1 MRLVPLWSPRTS
13 VVPFVA
19 TVLFGAPRQI
29 VAQDAQHYSGGAY
42 NIRDVLVPDPGSY
55 LALYNYF
62 YASNQFNDRNGNRL
76 TSFTVPTSSGQS
88 VTVNVSADVFMTAQ
102 FPLYMWVS
110 PWKVLGG
117 KYAAYVSPEF
127 ANTNINVA
135 ATATRVGGV
144 LGTGAFG
151 MGDPML
157 QPLWLGWTT
166 HHWDFSIGEAVYVP
180 IGRYS
185 TRTVTAPGGNSIT
198 IASPDNIGLGFW
210 ENQLQGGGAWYPDTS
225 HATAVVTALTWEVAG
240 EKRDLNYTP
249 GQLLTLNWALSQY
262 LPLPRSKELLWE
274 LGVAGYDTWQLT
286 KTSGSGFTG
295 PNTLSQVN
303 AVGGELNLTYP
314 QWSLALT
321 VHGFYQY
328 SAVSRLRGPSF
339 GISLGGKL

>member
-1 MRLVPLWSPRTS
+1 MRTS
-13 VVPFVA
+13 VALLAA

-29 VAQDAQHYSGGAY
+29 IAQDAQHFSGGAY
-42 NIRDVLVPDPGSY
+42 NIRDVLVPAPGSY
-55 LALYNYF
+55 LAWYNYF
-62 YASNQFNDRNGNRL
+62 YSSRQFNDANGDKL

-88 VTVNVSADVFMTAQ
+88 IPVSVNVDVFMNAQ
-102 FPLYMWVS
+102 FPLFMWVS
-110 PWKVLGG
+110 PWKVFGG
-117 KYAAYVSPEF
+117 KYAAYVSPQF
-127 ANTNINVA
+127 ANTNVNVA
-135 ATATRVGGV
+135 ANARSVGGF
-144 LGTGAFG
+144 LGTGSFG

-157 QPLWLGWTT
+157 QPVFLGWTT
-166 HHWDFSIGEAVYVP
+166 HHWDLSIAEAVYVP
-180 IGRYS
+180 MGKYS

-210 ENQLQGGGAWYPDTS
+210 ENQVQGAAAWYADTT

-240 EKRDLNYTP
+240 EKRDLSYTP

-262 LPLPRSKELLWE
+262 LPVPRSQNLLWE
-274 LGVAGYDTWQLT
+274 VGLAGYDTWQVSR
-286 KTSGSGFTG
+286 TSGAGFTG

-321 VHGFYQY
+321 LHGFYQY